1 MDDKEIRELIQMYF
15 DACYEGSGEKMARV
29 FHDAAHIYGHDENG
43 AFTDMDKNFFVGLVG
58 SVRTDA
64 PKTEYPRQNEILAID
79 FTGDNTAV
87 ARVKVRVFNTLFT
100 DMLCFMRLGGKW
112 SVISKV
118 YSGVNVE

>member
-1 MDDKEIRELIQMYF
+1 MGENEIREVIQMYF
-15 DACYEGSGEKMARV
+15 DACYEGSGEKMSQV

-43 AFTDMDKNFFVGLVG
+43 AFNDMDKNFFVGLVG
-58 SVRTDA
+58 SVRPDA
-64 PKTEYPRQNEILAID
+64 PKPEYPRQNEILAID

-100 DMLCFMRLGGKW
+100 DMLCFMRLDGKW

-118 YSGVNVE
+118 YSGVNIE